1 MNNNTIFLTRKNA
14 PNVLSVRNRENSEWG
29 TFRFNYNAWRLTE
42 GYCSAIGSGVNSRI
56 LPWNEYAH
64 WEVVSFNEEGWKSY
78 ALEGLAGLITEIS
91 GECVTLERVKESAEL
106 CLNGEVLEQ
115 FSIWGDSPLAVLFD
129 AMQAVI
135 RSKKRI
141 L

>member
-1 MNNNTIFLTRKNA
+1 METVLRERNMNTRNNIRSDEESRKN
-14 PNVLSVRNRENSEWG
+14 R
-29 TFRFNYNAWRLTE
+29 
-42 GYCSAIGSGVNSRI
+42 
-56 LPWNEYAH
+56 
-64 WEVVSFNEEGWKSY
+64 

-91 GECVTLERVKESAEL
+91 GECVTLERANESAKL
-106 CLNGEVLEQ
+106 CLNGEVLGE

-135 RSKKRI
+135 CHARRI